1 MEWISSVSPEPLA
14 LMSCRVFF
22 LIRRRISVGRA
33 KLLNVQSAVFTI
45 DGSCNLH
52 VGSVRAVG
60 INNVKMLNQE
70 NIYKNS
76 VQVEEVLRTMYN
88 PLHFFKGI

>member
-1 MEWISSVSPEPLA
+1 MDLFCLSRTVGINELQGVFSYTSSY
-14 LMSCRVFF
+14 
-22 LIRRRISVGRA
+22 SVGRA

-52 VGSVRAVG
+52 VGSARAVG